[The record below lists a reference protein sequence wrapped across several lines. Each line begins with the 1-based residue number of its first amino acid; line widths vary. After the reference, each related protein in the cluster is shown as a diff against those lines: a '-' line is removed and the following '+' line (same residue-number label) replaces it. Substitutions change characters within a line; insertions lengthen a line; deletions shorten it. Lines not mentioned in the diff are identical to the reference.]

1 MTMNAVDNLFQL
13 SIHVCDNNDEGLG
26 KIFFLRFGKAK
37 CNKKKICFPPLSRS
51 FSPHFDVPPPCIS
64 DVPGTFGTFLDPKKT
79 GHGTCPTLY
88 ILTLSKRPKNI
99 FESVAR
105 LRCVVTILD
114 FTISHAIF
122 HAFWHVSSVLRN

>member
-1 MTMNAVDNLFQL
+1 MNAVDNLFQL

-88 ILTLSKRPKNI
+88 ILTLIVIFFTVLYQKRRLFFPRNI
-99 FESVAR
+99 WR
-105 LRCVVTILD
+105 NVVDFNPTTI
-114 FTISHAIF
+114 
-122 HAFWHVSSVLRN
+122 

>member
-1 MTMNAVDNLFQL
+1 MNAVDNLFQL

-88 ILTLSKRPKNI
+88 ILTLTKQYLPK
-99 FESVAR
+99 
-105 LRCVVTILD
+105 L
-114 FTISHAIF
+114 
-122 HAFWHVSSVLRN
+122 